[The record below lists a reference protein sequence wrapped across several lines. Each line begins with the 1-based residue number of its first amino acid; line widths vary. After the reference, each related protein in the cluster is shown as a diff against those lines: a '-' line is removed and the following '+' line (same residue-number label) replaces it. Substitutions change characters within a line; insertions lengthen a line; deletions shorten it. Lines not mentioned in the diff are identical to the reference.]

1 MSYWRELF
9 PAVSTEDVEKFHN
22 EYKGSDEELSSL
34 KEAYLS
40 SKGNMQHVIDSV
52 MCASVEDEERFK
64 KLLEPLVKSKELP
77 SYKKFFKEPAASK
90 KKRHSKAVAESKEAE
105 KLKKELK
112 GDSSSGYADLALAM
126 QRNREKR
133 GDIFPI

>member
-1 MSYWRELF
+1 MM
-9 PAVSTEDVEKFHN
+9 VT
-22 EYKGSDEELSSL
+22 GSDEELSSL

-90 KKRHSKAVAESKEAE
+90 KKRHSKVCSFFNMIDYM
-105 KLKKELK
+105 LWIRFQ
-112 GDSSSGYADLALAM
+112 SGLFVFSTIHFCFKFTKVRVVTD
-126 QRNREKR
+126 
-133 GDIFPI
+133 